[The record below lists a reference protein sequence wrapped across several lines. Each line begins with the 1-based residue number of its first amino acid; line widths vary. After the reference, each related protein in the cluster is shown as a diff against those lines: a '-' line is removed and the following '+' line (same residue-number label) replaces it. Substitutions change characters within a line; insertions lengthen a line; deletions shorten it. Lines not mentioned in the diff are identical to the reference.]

1 LRYLNLACG
10 DHFIV
15 SEIWENCDFAPQ
27 SKLVRQVDLL
37 KKLPYENSTFD
48 VVYCSH
54 FIEHI
59 HLDQVLEF
67 ISECKRVLKPNG
79 LIRLVLPDF
88 ENIAREYINNI
99 DSSNFEFAEFNVVEM
114 IDQCVRSESG
124 GSLSQWYTKANK
136 DPKLNSYI
144 NSRTGHESKH
154 SGLAGSSILDRLKR
168 VTFYKLK
175 YKIEL
180 KLIYLLVSLLPKW
193 FRHNHIIKTATG
205 ERHLWVHDFK
215 SISKFLHLS
224 GFRDIQKINAHKS
237 TEPDFPIYPLD
248 INSEGLSRK
257 GSESMYIEA
266 RNN

>member
-1 LRYLNLACG
+1 MRYLNLACG

-37 KKLPYENSTFD
+37 KKLPYKNSTFD
-48 VVYCSH
+48 IVYCSH

-67 ISECKRVLKPNG
+67 ITECKRVLKPNG

-124 GSLSQWYTKANK
+124 GSLSQWYSKASK

-154 SGLAGSSILDRLKR
+154 RGLAGSLILKRLKR

-180 KLIYLLVSLLPKW
+180 KVIYLLISLLPKW
-193 FRHNHIIKTATG
+193 FRYNHISKTATG
-205 ERHLWVHDFK
+205 ERHLWVHDFN
-215 SISKFLHLS
+215 SISKFLRLS
-224 GFRDIQKINAHKS
+224 GFSDIQKVNAHKCA
-237 TEPDFPIYPLD
+237 EPDFPIYPLD
-248 INSEGLSRK
+248 INSEGLPRK